1 MCALGLRPLLSN
13 SQSCNTGTH
22 AIRVES
28 NFPFQED
35 QQDLT
40 VLNTSQGS
48 TEQGCE
54 HTTPTQLPE
63 LREHVHNKEAV
74 IRLILHHRVQSE
86 VHVREL
92 SQAVEPEYFC

>member
-1 MCALGLRPLLSN
+1 M
-13 SQSCNTGTH
+13 
-22 AIRVES
+22 
-28 NFPFQED
+28 
-35 QQDLT
+35 DLT
-40 VLNTSQGS
+40 IPNTSQVS

-54 HTTPTQLPE
+54 HTPTQLLE

-92 SQAVEPEYFC
+92 SQAVEPEHFC